1 MNDNEIRRAALQ
13 VAGVTFREPVWV
25 DMVTG
30 AIYELPSRI
39 CSPYS
44 SGKGVLLESVPY
56 YDAPVVITERK
67 LAMKD

>member
-1 MNDNEIRRAALQ
+1 
-13 VAGVTFREPVWV
+13 
-25 DMVTG
+25 MVTG

-44 SGKGVLLESVPY
+44 SGEGVLLESVPY

-67 LAMKD
+67 LVMKD